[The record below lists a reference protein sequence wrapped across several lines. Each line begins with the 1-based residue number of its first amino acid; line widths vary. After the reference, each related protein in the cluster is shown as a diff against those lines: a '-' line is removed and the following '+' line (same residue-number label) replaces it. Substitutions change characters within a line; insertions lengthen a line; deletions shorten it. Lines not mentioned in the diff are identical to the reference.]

1 MKKIEIKIIQIVLIS
16 ILFEFAYK
24 VKFWN
29 FPPKTPYKNIHAWL
43 VFHHK
48 SFLFPSAQSRTAS
61 CIARSLY
68 KSYKYRICVCFSL
81 LTLIRIMALMTQ
93 EIGGHGITSSTC
105 PYWQI
110 RRCNRDPFMFLHRT
124 APPPTSTCKY
134 WMNGN
139 CKFGDQCR
147 SLHSWSDVEATFV
160 GMQHVF
166 LVCFSFFCFAI
177 TKYSR
182 AKQIQRF

>member
-1 MKKIEIKIIQIVLIS
+1 MHG
-16 ILFEFAYK
+16 LFFLTK
-24 VKFWN
+24 VAG
-29 FPPKTPYKNIHAWL
+29 FPLT
-43 VFHHK
+43 V
-48 SFLFPSAQSRTAS
+48 SRTAS

-68 KSYKYRICVCFSL
+68 QSYKCRICVCFSL
-81 LTLIRIMALMTQ
+81 LKLIRIIMALITQ
-93 EIGGHGITSSTC
+93 EIGGYGITSSTC

-160 GMQHVF
+160 GTQHVF

-182 AKQIQRF
+182 AKQI